1 METVRT
7 SEQTP
12 LHRLSGEDA
21 SIWLAGGF
29 AALGAVMAL
38 AAAALSTQAL
48 PEAPLAPTTAVLDA
62 APAVAPQQPTVPALD
77 KMAAAFSRPQPSPTQ
92 PMMAGAPPL
101 ASLQSSETEDSAP
114 KRTEATPAPAE
125 PAALAPTIPFVA
137 PPVERAGAPVA
148 PPVPAPTPAEAPTP
162 TPPPCAPAASI
173 PFERNSAKPILATA
187 AADAAPLRDWLTRHP
202 QAVLLVEGH
211 TDSTGAEA
219 YNVVLSF
226 KRAQA
231 VIAWLGG
238 LGLPKDRMSPRA
250 AGPELP
256 RNGATVVASNRQVI
270 LQIEGVDICRERGA
284 ATNRP

>member
-1 METVRT
+1 METERT

-38 AAAALSTQAL
+38 AAAALSTQAS
-48 PEAPLAPTTAVLDA
+48 PEAPLAPTAALLDA
-62 APAVAPQQPTVPALD
+62 APSVAPQQPTVPALD
-77 KMAAAFSRPQPSPTQ
+77 KMAAAFSRPQPSSTQ

-101 ASLQSSETEDSAP
+101 ASLRSPETEDSAP
-114 KRTEATPAPAE
+114 QRTDATPAPAE
-125 PAALAPTIPFVA
+125 PAAASAAIPFVA
-137 PPVERAGAPVA
+137 PPVERAPAT
-148 PPVPAPTPAEAPTP
+148 VPAIVATPAP
-162 TPPPCAPAASI
+162 APAPCLPAVAI
-173 PFERNSAKPILATA
+173 AFDRNSAKPILTTA
-187 AADAAPLRDWLTRHP
+187 EADVGPLREWLAKSP

-256 RNGATVVASNRQVI
+256 RNGAAVVASNRQVI
-270 LQIEGVDICRERGA
+270 LQIEGVDICRDRGA